1 MLVQMGIS
9 FASEDSAEYLRGHM
23 TTAATATSVL
33 VVDDEDSIRQALERF
48 TTRLG
53 YRAVTARD
61 GVTALERVA
70 QNRVDLM
77 LCDVRMPGVSGV
89 ELVPRVLER
98 DPDVAIL
105 MLTAVDE
112 PRTAVE
118 CLKLGA
124 YDYLIKPV
132 DLDEL
137 ELAMRTAL
145 RRRQLEME
153 RRELERWL
161 SSEVQVRTRELEE
174 RTAALEDVAFGAL
187 AAAREWAGADAAI
200 KTLAKELGMP
210 EDEVRKEIR
219 VRGL

>member
-1 MLVQMGIS
+1 
-9 FASEDSAEYLRGHM
+9 M
-23 TTAATATSVL
+23 TEAGAQTSVL
-33 VVDDEDSIRQALERF
+33 IVDDEEAIRQALERF
-48 TTRLG
+48 ITRLG
-53 YRAVTARD
+53 HRAVLARD
-61 GVTALERVA
+61 GIAALERVSQGKFA
-70 QNRVDLM
+70 LM

-89 ELVPRVLER
+89 ELVPKVLER

-137 ELAMRTAL
+137 ELAIRTAL
-145 RRRQLEME
+145 RRRQLEIE

-161 SSEVQVRTRELEE
+161 STEVSARTRELEE
-174 RTAALEDVAFGAL
+174 RTAALEEVVFGAL
-187 AAAREWAGADAAI
+187 AAAPAWSGSEAAI
-200 KTLAKELGMP
+200 RTLAKELGMT

-219 VRGL
+219 MRGV

>member
-1 MLVQMGIS
+1 
-9 FASEDSAEYLRGHM
+9 M
-23 TTAATATSVL
+23 TATTTPTSVL

-48 TTRLG
+48 VSRLG
-53 YRAVTARD
+53 YRAVMARD
-61 GVTALERVA
+61 GITALERVA
-70 QNRVDLM
+70 QNHFDLM

-161 SSEVQVRTRELEE
+161 ASEVQVRTKELED
-174 RTAALEDVAFGAL
+174 RTAALEEVSFGAL
-187 AAAREWAGADAAI
+187 AAARDWPGAAAAI
-200 KTLAKELGMP
+200 RTLAKELGMT

>member
-1 MLVQMGIS
+1 M
-9 FASEDSAEYLRGHM
+9 
-23 TTAATATSVL
+23 TAAATPTSVL

-48 TTRLG
+48 VTRLG
-53 YRAVTARD
+53 YRAVMARD
-61 GVTALERVA
+61 GITALERVA
-70 QNRVDLM
+70 QNHFDLM

-89 ELVPRVLER
+89 ELVPKVLER

-124 YDYLIKPV
+124 FDYLIKPV

-145 RRRQLEME
+145 RRRQLEIE

-161 SSEVQVRTRELEE
+161 ASEVQVRTRELEE

-187 AAAREWAGADAAI
+187 AAAQEWPGVDAAI
-200 KTLAKELGMP
+200 RTLAKELGMT

-219 VRGL
+219 ARGL

>member
-1 MLVQMGIS
+1 MT
-9 FASEDSAEYLRGHM
+9 DSATQTR
-23 TTAATATSVL
+23 VL
-33 VVDDEDSIRQALERF
+33 VVDDEDAIRQALERF
-48 TTRLG
+48 ITRLG
-53 YRAVTARD
+53 HRAVTARD
-61 GVTALERVA
+61 GVSALERIA
-70 QNRVDLM
+70 QGKFDLM
-77 LCDVRMPGVSGV
+77 LCDVRMPGLSGV
-89 ELVPRVLER
+89 ELVPKVLER

-137 ELAMRTAL
+137 ELAMRGAA

-161 SSEVQVRTRELEE
+161 ATEVAVRTRELEE
-174 RTAALEDVAFGAL
+174 KTAALEDVAFAAL
-187 AAAREWAGADAAI
+187 AAAGKWAGADEAI
-200 KTLAKELGMP
+200 RTLARELGMT
-210 EDEVRKEIR
+210 EAEVRNEIR
-219 VRGL
+219 VRGI

>member
-1 MLVQMGIS
+1 MP
-9 FASEDSAEYLRGHM
+9 
-23 TTAATATSVL
+23 ATAMPTNVL
-33 VVDDEDSIRQALERF
+33 DVDDEDSIRQALERF
-48 TTRLG
+48 VTRLG
-53 YRAVTARD
+53 YRAVMARD
-61 GVTALERVA
+61 GITALERVA
-70 QNRVDLM
+70 QNRFDLM

-89 ELVPRVLER
+89 ELVPKVLER

-112 PRTAVE
+112 PRTAVD

-137 ELAMRTAL
+137 EMAMRTAL

-174 RTAALEDVAFGAL
+174 RTAALEEVAFGAL
-187 AAAREWAGADAAI
+187 AAAREWPGADEAI
-200 KTLAKELGMP
+200 RTLAKELGMT

>member
-1 MLVQMGIS
+1 M
-9 FASEDSAEYLRGHM
+9 
-23 TTAATATSVL
+23 TAAATPTSVL

-48 TTRLG
+48 ATRLG
-53 YRAVTARD
+53 YRAVMARD
-61 GVTALERVA
+61 GISALERVA
-70 QNRVDLM
+70 QNRFELM

-161 SSEVQVRTRELEE
+161 ASEVQVRTKEIEE
-174 RTAALEDVAFGAL
+174 RTTALEEVAFGAL
-187 AAAREWAGADAAI
+187 AAAGDWPGAEAAI
-200 KTLAKELGMP
+200 RTLAKELGMT

>member
-1 MLVQMGIS
+1 
-9 FASEDSAEYLRGHM
+9 M
-23 TTAATATSVL
+23 TATLAATSVL
-33 VVDDEDSIRQALERF
+33 VVDDEEAIRQALERF
-48 TTRLG
+48 ITRLG
-53 YRAVTARD
+53 YRAVLARD

-70 QNRVDLM
+70 QHRFDLM

-98 DPDVAIL
+98 DPDVAIV

-145 RRRQLEME
+145 RRRQLEIE

-161 SSEVQVRTRELEE
+161 STEVSERTLELEE
-174 RTAALEDVAFGAL
+174 KTAALEDVVFGAL
-187 AAAREWAGADAAI
+187 AAARDWAGADAAI
-200 KTLAKELGMP
+200 RTLARELGMT

>member
-1 MLVQMGIS
+1 
-9 FASEDSAEYLRGHM
+9 M
-23 TTAATATSVL
+23 TSAATPTNIL
-33 VVDDEDSIRQALERF
+33 IVDDEDSIRQALERF
-48 TTRLG
+48 ATRLG
-53 YRAVTARD
+53 YRAVLARD

-70 QNRVDLM
+70 QNRFDLM

-145 RRRQLEME
+145 RRRQLEIE

-161 SSEVQVRTRELEE
+161 TGEVQVRTRELEE

-187 AAAREWAGADAAI
+187 AAAQEWPGAEAAI
-200 KTLAKELGMP
+200 RTLAQELGMT

>member
-1 MLVQMGIS
+1 
-9 FASEDSAEYLRGHM
+9 M
-23 TTAATATSVL
+23 TAIAPTQVL
-33 VVDDEDSIRQALERF
+33 VVDDEDAIRQALERF
-48 TTRLG
+48 ITRLG
-53 YRAVTARD
+53 HKAVMARD
-61 GVTALERVA
+61 GVSALERVA
-70 QNRVDLM
+70 QHRFDLM

-89 ELVPRVLER
+89 ELVPKVLER

-145 RRRQLEME
+145 RRRKLEIE

-161 SSEVQVRTRELEE
+161 ATEVSERTRELEE
-174 RTAALEDVAFGAL
+174 KTAALEDVAFGAL
-187 AAAREWAGADAAI
+187 AAASKWHGADAAI
-200 KTLAKELGMP
+200 RTLAKELGMT
-210 EDEVRKEIR
+210 EEEVRKEIQ
-219 VRGL
+219 VRGLSG

>member
-1 MLVQMGIS
+1 M
-9 FASEDSAEYLRGHM
+9 
-23 TTAATATSVL
+23 TAAATPTSVL

-48 TTRLG
+48 ATRLG
-53 YRAVTARD
+53 YRAVMARD

-70 QNRVDLM
+70 QNRFELM

-137 ELAMRTAL
+137 ELAMRRAL

-153 RRELERWL
+153 RRELEQWL
-161 SSEVQVRTRELEE
+161 ATEVQVRTRELEE
-174 RTAALEDVAFGAL
+174 RTAALEEVAFGAL
-187 AAAREWAGADAAI
+187 AAARDWPGAEAAI
-200 KTLAKELGMP
+200 KTLAKELGMT

>member
-1 MLVQMGIS
+1 M
-9 FASEDSAEYLRGHM
+9 
-23 TTAATATSVL
+23 TAATVPTSVL
-33 VVDDEDSIRQALERF
+33 VVDDEDAIRQALERF
-48 TTRLG
+48 ITRLG
-53 YRAVTARD
+53 YRAVLARD
-61 GVTALERVA
+61 GIAALERVS
-70 QNRVDLM
+70 QGKFELM

-89 ELVPRVLER
+89 ELVPKVLER
-98 DPDVAIL
+98 DPDVAIV

-145 RRRQLEME
+145 RRRQLEIE

-161 SSEVQVRTRELEE
+161 SSEVSVRTKELEE
-174 RTAALEDVAFGAL
+174 KTAALEDVAFGAL
-187 AAAREWAGADAAI
+187 AAAATWSGADAAI
-200 KTLAKELGMP
+200 RTLAKELGMT

-219 VRGL
+219 VRGF

>member
-1 MLVQMGIS
+1 
-9 FASEDSAEYLRGHM
+9 
-23 TTAATATSVL
+23 
-33 VVDDEDSIRQALERF
+33 
-48 TTRLG
+48 
-53 YRAVTARD
+53 
-61 GVTALERVA
+61 VA
-70 QNRVDLM
+70 QNRFELM

-145 RRRQLEME
+145 RRRQLEIE

-161 SSEVQVRTRELEE
+161 ASEVQVRTKELED
-174 RTAALEDVAFGAL
+174 RTAALEEVSFGAL
-187 AAAREWAGADAAI
+187 AAARDWPGAEAAI
-200 KTLAKELGMP
+200 RTLAKELGMT

>member
-1 MLVQMGIS
+1 M
-9 FASEDSAEYLRGHM
+9 
-23 TTAATATSVL
+23 TAAATPTNVL

-48 TTRLG
+48 ATRLG
-53 YRAVTARD
+53 YHAVMARD

-70 QNRVDLM
+70 QNRFELM

-137 ELAMRTAL
+137 ELAMRRAL

-161 SSEVQVRTRELEE
+161 GSEVQVRTRELEE
-174 RTAALEDVAFGAL
+174 RTAALEEVAFGAL
-187 AAAREWAGADAAI
+187 AAARDWPGADAAI
-200 KTLAKELGMP
+200 KTLAKELGMT

>member
-1 MLVQMGIS
+1 M
-9 FASEDSAEYLRGHM
+9 
-23 TTAATATSVL
+23 TAAATPTSVL

-48 TTRLG
+48 VTRLG
-53 YRAVTARD
+53 YRAVMARD
-61 GVTALERVA
+61 GITALERVA
-70 QNRVDLM
+70 QNHFDLI

-89 ELVPRVLER
+89 ELVPKVLER

-153 RRELERWL
+153 RREFERWL
-161 SSEVQVRTRELEE
+161 ASEVQVRTRELEE
-174 RTAALEDVAFGAL
+174 RTTALEEVAFGAL
-187 AAAREWAGADAAI
+187 AAATQWAGAEAAI
-200 KTLAKELGMP
+200 RTLAKELGMT

>member
-1 MLVQMGIS
+1 
-9 FASEDSAEYLRGHM
+9 M
-23 TTAATATSVL
+23 TANTAQTSVL
-33 VVDDEDSIRQALERF
+33 IVDDEDAIRQALERF
-48 TTRLG
+48 ITRLG
-53 YRAVTARD
+53 HRAVLARD
-61 GVTALERVA
+61 GMTA
-70 QNRVDLM
+70 
-77 LCDVRMPGVSGV
+77 
-89 ELVPRVLER
+89 LER

-137 ELAMRTAL
+137 ELAIRTAL
-145 RRRQLEME
+145 RRRQLEIE

-161 SSEVQVRTRELEE
+161 STEVSVRTRELEE
-174 RTAALEDVAFGAL
+174 RTAALENVAFGAL
-187 AAAREWAGADAAI
+187 AAATTWPGVDAAVR
-200 KTLAKELGMP
+200 TLAKELGMT

-219 VRGL
+219 VRGV

>member
-1 MLVQMGIS
+1 M
-9 FASEDSAEYLRGHM
+9 
-23 TTAATATSVL
+23 TAAATPTSVL

-48 TTRLG
+48 ATRLG
-53 YRAVTARD
+53 YRAVMARD

-70 QNRVDLM
+70 QNRFELM

-137 ELAMRTAL
+137 ELAMRRAL

-153 RRELERWL
+153 RRELEQWL
-161 SSEVQVRTRELEE
+161 ATEVQVRTRELEE
-174 RTAALEDVAFGAL
+174 RTAALEEVAFGAL
-187 AAAREWAGADAAI
+187 AVARDWPGAEAAI
-200 KTLAKELGMP
+200 KTLAKELGMT

>member
-1 MLVQMGIS
+1 
-9 FASEDSAEYLRGHM
+9 M
-23 TTAATATSVL
+23 TAPTQVL
-33 VVDDEDSIRQALERF
+33 VVDDEDAIRQALERF
-48 TTRLG
+48 ITRLG
-53 YRAVTARD
+53 YKAVMARD
-61 GVTALERVA
+61 GVSALERVA
-70 QNRVDLM
+70 QQRFDLM

-98 DPDVAIL
+98 DPDVAIV

-145 RRRQLEME
+145 RRRKLEIE

-161 SSEVQVRTRELEE
+161 ATEVSERTRELEE
-174 RTAALEDVAFGAL
+174 KTAALEDVAFGAL
-187 AAAREWAGADAAI
+187 AAASKWTGADAAI
-200 KTLAKELGMP
+200 RTLAKELGMS
-210 EDEVRKEIR
+210 EDEVRKEIQ

>member
-1 MLVQMGIS
+1 M
-9 FASEDSAEYLRGHM
+9 
-23 TTAATATSVL
+23 TAAATPTSVL

-48 TTRLG
+48 VSRLG
-53 YRAVTARD
+53 YRAVMARD
-61 GVTALERVA
+61 GITALERVA
-70 QNRVDLM
+70 QNHFDLM

-89 ELVPRVLER
+89 ELVPKVLER

-137 ELAMRTAL
+137 ELALRAAL
-145 RRRQLEME
+145 RRRQLELD

-161 SSEVQVRTRELEE
+161 ANEVAVRTRELEE
-174 RTAALEDVAFGAL
+174 KTAVIEDVAFGAL
-187 AAAREWAGADAAI
+187 AAAPGWAGADAAI
-200 KTLAKELGMP
+200 KTLAKELGMTV
-210 EDEVRKEIR
+210 EEIGKEIR
-219 VRGL
+219 ARRA

>member
-1 MLVQMGIS
+1 M
-9 FASEDSAEYLRGHM
+9 
-23 TTAATATSVL
+23 TAAAAPTSVL

-48 TTRLG
+48 ATRLG
-53 YRAVTARD
+53 YRAVMARD

-70 QNRVDLM
+70 QNRFELM

-137 ELAMRTAL
+137 ELAMRRAL

-161 SSEVQVRTRELEE
+161 ASEVQVRTKELEE
-174 RTAALEDVAFGAL
+174 RTAALEEVAFGAL
-187 AAAREWAGADAAI
+187 AAARDWPGAAAAI
-200 KTLAKELGMP
+200 KTLAKELGMT

>member
-1 MLVQMGIS
+1 
-9 FASEDSAEYLRGHM
+9 M
-23 TTAATATSVL
+23 TVAAVPTSVL
-33 VVDDEDSIRQALERF
+33 VVDDEESIRQALERF
-48 TTRLG
+48 ITRLG
-53 YRAVTARD
+53 HRAVTARD

-70 QNRVDLM
+70 QHRFDLM

-98 DPDVAIL
+98 DPDVAIV

-145 RRRQLEME
+145 RRRQLEIE
-153 RRELERWL
+153 RRELEHWL
-161 SSEVQVRTRELEE
+161 ATEVSQRTRELEE
-174 RTAALEDVAFGAL
+174 KTAALEDVAFGAL
-187 AAAREWAGADAAI
+187 AAARGWSGADAAI
-200 KTLAKELGMP
+200 RTLARELGMS